1 MSRHRRPPAPPPSRV
16 ALATAVREAYPH
28 GAEAVV
34 AVVDAAFAALE
45 ARLTPRMVALEAE
58 VAALRRR
65 VAADSTTSSKPPS
78 TDLSRAVRPVS
89 LREPS
94 GRRPGGQR
102 GHHGET
108 LAWRAAPDVVVRHR
122 PAACGACGCALGAA
136 LPATVVER
144 AQVVDLPPV
153 ALVTTEH
160 QRVAVACAHCGHV
173 SAGALPPGTGVGV
186 QYGREV
192 KALAVALHS
201 YHLLPYARTAEFL
214 RALLGAGPSA
224 GSLARWTQAAAG
236 ALAPAQRAAA
246 TAIARA
252 ATAHADETTLH
263 VAGRRVWLHVAA
275 TATHTHYHVHARRG
289 REGIAPGGVWDAFAG
304 TLVHDGWWAN
314 FHLGVAGGARHQLCL
329 AHLRREA
336 KGLDALTTE
345 LGQPE
350 RWLLGMDAVLGRL
363 HYLVR
368 RAQAAGRPALAP
380 ATRRRLLA
388 RYDALLRTARRRH
401 PYPVQGRDN
410 TRPGRPQ
417 RGKVAAFADRLLKYR
432 TEVLRCAGDATVPPD
447 NNQAERDLRMAK
459 LADKVSGGFRSMAG
473 AHAFATVRS
482 ALSTARKQGRTAVA
496 VLRDAFAPPPL
507 GVSDTG
513 G

>member
-1 MSRHRRPPAPPPSRV
+1 MSRRRPPAPPPGRA
-16 ALATAVREAYPH
+16 ALAAAVREAYPH
-28 GAEAVV
+28 GVAAVV

-65 VAADSTTSSKPPS
+65 VTADSTTSSKPPS

-89 LREPS
+89 LREAT

-102 GHHGET
+102 GHAGAT
-108 LAWRAAPDVVVRHR
+108 LAWRATPDAVVAHR
-122 PAACGACGCALGAA
+122 PTACAGCGRALSAAAPAA
-136 LPATVVER
+136 LIER

-153 ALVTTEH
+153 GLVTTEH
-160 QRVAVACAHCGHV
+160 QRVAVACAHCGHAT
-173 SAGALPPGTGVGV
+173 AGALPPGVLVGV
-186 QYGREV
+186 QYGPEV

-201 YHLLPYARTAEFL
+201 YHLLPYGRTAECL
-214 RALLGAGPSA
+214 TALLGAGPSA
-224 GSLARWTQAAAG
+224 GSLARWTAAAAH
-236 ALAPAQRAAA
+236 ALVPAQRAAA
-246 TAIARA
+246 VAISGS

-263 VAGRRVWLHVAA
+263 VAGHRVWLHVAA
-275 TATHTHYHVHARRG
+275 TATHTHYHVHAQRG
-289 REGIAPGGVWDAFAG
+289 QVGIAPGGVWDAFTG
-304 TLVHDGWWAN
+304 TLVHDAWWAN
-314 FHLGVAGGARHQLCL
+314 FHLGAAGTRHQLCL

-336 KGLDALTTE
+336 KGLYALTEELHRPEPWLQEADAL
-345 LGQPE
+345 
-350 RWLLGMDAVLGRL
+350 LGRL
-363 HYLVR
+363 HRLVR
-368 RAQAAGRPALAP
+368 RAAAAGRPALAP
-380 ATRRRLLA
+380 QTRRRITA

-417 RGKVAAFADRLLKYR
+417 RGKVAGFADRLLKYR
-432 TEVLRCAGDATVPPD
+432 AEILRCAGDVTVSPD

-459 LADKVSGGFRSMAG
+459 LADKVSGGFRSMDG

-482 ALSTARKQGRTAVA
+482 ALSTARKQGRTAIA
-496 VLRDAFAPPPL
+496 VLREAFAPPL
-507 GVSDTG
+507 GPVAPG